1 MEVGRSLCKRLDHLF
16 FPCTD
21 PRRTGLT
28 MASYCFAPH
37 PFVCTMPLSA
47 SLLPVSAGKFTLPV
61 TNMLICLLWF
71 WFYISMVIFISAS
84 VSLYELQNSAQT
96 PQYQQQCKHVYTRIQ
111 YAVNIRF
118 WVGFINL
125 TLASA
130 TAELSVNTRFWV
142 RLIVLKLGSASAFF
156 VLHFFD
162 SQLPKDV

>member
-1 MEVGRSLCKRLDHLF
+1 MF

-96 PQYQQQCKHVYTRIQ
+96 PQYPQQCKHVYTRIQ
-111 YAVNIRF
+111 YAVNIWF
-118 WVGFINL
+118 WVGFIIL

-130 TAELSVNTRFWV
+130 S
-142 RLIVLKLGSASAFF
+142 LIVCKYPVLGQVNCFETCQCNSFLCPA
-156 VLHFFD
+156 LFD